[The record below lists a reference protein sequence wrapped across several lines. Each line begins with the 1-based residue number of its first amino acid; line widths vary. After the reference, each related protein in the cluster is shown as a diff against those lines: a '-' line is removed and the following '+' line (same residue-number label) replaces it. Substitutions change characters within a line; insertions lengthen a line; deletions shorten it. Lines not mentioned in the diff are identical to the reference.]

1 MSEKLEALRSKLH
14 GNLDSGIDKMEK
26 IQNFISTDIA
36 ESEGAVQAKLD
47 EAKAAGASAKQKA
60 VDAKNHLKNL
70 AEEKK
75 LETEAEVAGWKAA
88 RELKKLEKR
97 AERAENYAE
106 TCIVIALCAI
116 SDADEAVLEAIAAQM
131 DVEAVL

>member
-14 GNLDSGIDKMEK
+14 GKLDGGIDKMEK
-26 IQNFISTDIA
+26 VQNSISTDVA
-36 ESEGAVQAKLD
+36 KTEGAVQAKLD
-47 EAKAAGASAKQKA
+47 EAKTAGAAAKQKA
-60 VDAKNHLKNL
+60 VDAKNNLKDL

-75 LETEAEVAGWKAA
+75 LETEAEIAGWKAG

-106 TCIVIALCAI
+106 NCIEVALYYIADAEEAI
-116 SDADEAVLEAIAAQM
+116 LEAVSAQM
-131 DVEAVL
+131 DVDAVL